1 MLVPVESLE
10 LTVRGKP
17 RPGKSVNVTA
27 GITPKNAGNKA
38 VEWSIDA
45 SDDTAVINAKGR
57 LKISKTAKPGS
68 VITVTCKAVGA
79 PEPVI
84 AEKEITVE
92 E

>member
-1 MLVPVESLE
+1 
-10 LTVRGKP
+10 
-17 RPGKSVNVTA
+17 
-27 GITPKNAGNKA
+27 
-38 VEWSIDA
+38 
-45 SDDTAVINAKGR
+45 VINAKGR
-57 LKISKTAKPGS
+57 LKISKTAKPGT